1 MTKIDRIIT
10 KNFLKLALLTLVG
23 FVGVAVLTQLN
34 RALVRYNDGTL
45 TLYESFLFLI
55 AEIPRTVSMMMPITT
70 LLAAVMTINKMAT
83 NSEIVA
89 LKTSGVSFKRI
100 IKFPLIAALI
110 LGIGI
115 AIMDDNYSTK
125 GRKIKRELKTKGDT
139 VAWKRSEDP
148 NYDYTKDPTV
158 GEVISS
164 NAYIKSVKGD
174 YLANIQTVYEK
185 QGLID
190 NLLMIYPDGKGGLKK
205 IIVAQHGKYD
215 RNKQQWIGENIY
227 HKDLLSNK
235 EEFLKNGDIKE
246 LLEKPSE
253 LTLNKF
259 YMDEERISKIREN
272 AAIIGATGGETRDY
286 ILEMNKRIANPV
298 LIFIISFFGFAL
310 GSKYVRGGAAV
321 SIAFA
326 IVLGFS
332 TYVVKSISEA
342 FVSGGHLSPMLGAW
356 LPCIIFAGISFYTMN
371 EAEY

>member
-10 KNFLKLALLTLVG
+10 RNFLKLAFLALVG
-23 FVGVAVLTQLN
+23 FVGIAVLTQLN

-45 TLYESFLFLI
+45 TLYESFLFLVS
-55 AEIPRTVSMMMPITT
+55 EIPRTASTMMPITT

-83 NSEIVA
+83 NSEVVA
-89 LKTSGVSFKRI
+89 LKTAGVSFKRI
-100 IKFPLIAALI
+100 IKFPMIAALI

-115 AIMDDNYSTK
+115 AVMDDNLSTK

-139 VAWKRSEDP
+139 VAWKRAEDP
-148 NYDYTKDPTV
+148 NYDYSKDPTV

-164 NAYIKSVKGD
+164 NAYIKSAKGD

-190 NLLMIYPDGKGGLKK
+190 NLLMIYLDGKGGLKK
-205 IIVAQHGKYD
+205 IVVAQHGKYD
-215 RNKQQWIGENIY
+215 RTKQQWIGENLY
-227 HKDLLSNK
+227 YKDLLTNK
-235 EEFLKNGDIKE
+235 EVFLKSGIIEDF
-246 LLEKPSE
+246 LEKPSE

-272 AAIIGATGGETRDY
+272 ATIIGATGGETRDY

-310 GSKYVRGGAAV
+310 GSKFVRGGAAI

-342 FVSGGHLSPMLGAW
+342 FVSGGHLSPMIGAW
-356 LPCIIFAGISFYTMN
+356 LPCMIFGIISFYTMN

>member
-10 KNFLKLALLTLVG
+10 KNFLKLAVLALVG
-23 FVGVAVLTQLN
+23 FVGIAVLTQLN

-55 AEIPRTVSMMMPITT
+55 SEVPRTASMMMPITT

-100 IKFPLIAALI
+100 IKFPMIAALI

-115 AIMDDNYSTK
+115 AIMDDNLSTK
-125 GRKIKRELKTKGDT
+125 GRKVKRELKTKGDT
-139 VAWKRSEDP
+139 VAWKRAEDP

-174 YLANIQTVYEK
+174 YLANVQTVYEK

-190 NLLMIYPDGKGGLKK
+190 NLFMIYPDGKGGLKK
-205 IIVAQHGKYD
+205 IIVAQHGKFD
-215 RNKQQWIGENIY
+215 RNKQQWIGENVY
-227 HKDLLSNK
+227 YKDLLTNK
-235 EEFLKNGDIKE
+235 DTFIKNGVIKE

-286 ILEMNKRIANPV
+286 VLEMNKRIANPV

-310 GSKYVRGGAAV
+310 GSRYVRGGAAI

-342 FVSGGHLSPMLGAW
+342 FVSGGHLSPVLGAW

>member
-1 MTKIDRIIT
+1 MTKIDNIIT
-10 KNFLKLALLTLVG
+10 KNFIKLTFLALVG
-23 FVGVAVLTQLN
+23 FVGIAVLTQLN
-34 RALVRYNDGTL
+34 RALARYNDGSL
-45 TLYESFLFLI
+45 TLYESLLFLI
-55 AEIPRTVSMMMPITT
+55 SEVPRTASMMMPITT

-89 LKTSGVSFKRI
+89 LKTSGISFKRI
-100 IKFPLIAALI
+100 IRYPIIVAMIFA
-110 LGIGI
+110 IGV
-115 AIMDDNYSTK
+115 AIMDDKYSTK
-125 GRKIKRELKTKGDT
+125 GRRIKRELKVKGST
-139 VAWKRSEDP
+139 IAWKRAEDP
-148 NYDYTKDPTV
+148 NYDYSKDPTV

-164 NAYIKSVKGD
+164 NAYIKSAKGD

-190 NLLMIYPDGKGGLKK
+190 NLLMVYLDGKGGLKK

-215 RNKQQWIGENIY
+215 RAKQQWVGENLY
-227 HKDLLSNK
+227 YKDLITNK
-235 EEFLKNGDIKE
+235 EEFLESGVIKE

-272 AAIIGATGGETRDY
+272 ATIIGATGGETRDY
-286 ILEMNKRIANPV
+286 VLEINKRIANPA

-310 GSKYVRGGAAV
+310 GSKFVRGGAAI

-342 FVSGGHLSPMLGAW
+342 FVSGGHLSPVLGAW

>member
-10 KNFLKLALLTLVG
+10 KNFLKLAVLALVG
-23 FVGVAVLTQLN
+23 FVGIAVLTQLN

-55 AEIPRTVSMMMPITT
+55 SEVPRTASMMMPITT

-100 IKFPLIAALI
+100 IKFPMIAALI

-115 AIMDDNYSTK
+115 AIMDDNLSTK
-125 GRKIKRELKTKGDT
+125 GRKVKRELKTKGDT
-139 VAWKRSEDP
+139 VAWKRAEDP

-174 YLANIQTVYEK
+174 YLANVQTVYEK

-190 NLLMIYPDGKGGLKK
+190 NLFMIYPDGKGGLKK
-205 IIVAQHGKYD
+205 IIVAQHGKFD
-215 RNKQQWIGENIY
+215 RNKQQWIGENVY
-227 HKDLLSNK
+227 YKDLLTNK
-235 EEFLKNGDIKE
+235 DTFLKNGVIKE

-286 ILEMNKRIANPV
+286 VLEMNKRIANPV

-310 GSKYVRGGAAV
+310 GSRYVRGGAAI

-342 FVSGGHLSPMLGAW
+342 FVSGGHLSPVLGAW